1 MNLFLLRVKDV
12 AMKAAFQTSPY
23 LQKTRKVLERAIPI
37 ESLPALV
44 PKQLACDFSLLTART
59 LDRAV
64 EKGLLTPVERIARSV
79 SYHKDEVLKFL
90 GFA

>member
-1 MNLFLLRVKDV
+1 
-12 AMKAAFQTSPY
+12 MKAAFRPPRTFK
-23 LQKTRKVLERAIPI
+23 KTRKVLERAIPI

-64 EKGLLTPVERIARSV
+64 EKGLLTPVKRNARSV
-79 SYHKDEVLKFL
+79 SYRKEDLLAYL
-90 GFA
+90 GLTASSKKSKK